1 MWYDSSAEG
10 SKPPCGIGYNTLETK
25 VFKALVALGDKR
37 LQRLSTEAWLHILKI
52 ANCLLA

>member
-37 LQRLSTEAWLHILKI
+37 LQRLSTEAWLHIL
-52 ANCLLA
+52 LLA